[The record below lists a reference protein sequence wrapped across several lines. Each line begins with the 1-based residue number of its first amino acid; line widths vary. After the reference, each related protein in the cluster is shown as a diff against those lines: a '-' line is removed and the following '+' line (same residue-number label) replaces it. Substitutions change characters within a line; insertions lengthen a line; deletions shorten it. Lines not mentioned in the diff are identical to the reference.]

1 MREKPFLILVINPG
15 STSTK
20 VAVFEDETPVAEE
33 TIRHD
38 MDELAGCASV
48 LEQKDIRTEY
58 LMEFLRR
65 QGIAADRLDAVVGR
79 GGVTKPIPSGTF
91 FVNDQ
96 MVADLSTPDAARHA
110 SSLGGVMASEI
121 GRRHG
126 KPAYVVDPVVVDELQ
141 DAARYSGIPQIK
153 RRSILH
159 ALNQKAIARRYAKE
173 RGKRYDET
181 RLIVAHLGGGIS
193 IGAHLYGRVVDV
205 NDALGGEGPF
215 SPERCGSLP
224 LAPVVD
230 MCFSGDY
237 SRDDMISF
245 QTKAGGVRAYL
256 GHNDMFLVEKKTLED
271 KNSPEG
277 KVLMAM
283 AYQISKEIGGLY
295 AALDCNVDAILLTGG
310 LARAKP
316 LTDEIAGKVGG
327 MAPVVLYPGE
337 DEMLAL
343 AQGALRVL
351 SGAEPPVEYV

>member
-1 MREKPFLILVINPG
+1 MQTQPFLILVINPG

-20 VAVFEDETPVAEE
+20 VAVFEDERLVAEE

-38 MDELAGCASV
+38 MDELAGCDSI
-48 LEQKDIRTEY
+48 LDQKDIRTRY
-58 LMEFLRR
+58 LLDFLRR
-65 QGIAADRLDAVVGR
+65 SDIDPQRLDAVVGR

-91 FVNDQ
+91 IVNERL
-96 MVADLSTPDAARHA
+96 VADLSTSDAARHA
-110 SSLGGVMASEI
+110 SSLGGVMAYEI
-121 GRRHG
+121 GGRYG

-141 DAARYSGIPQIK
+141 PLARYSGIPQIK

-173 RGKRYDET
+173 QGKRYDEL
-181 RLIVAHLGGGIS
+181 RVIVAHLGGGIS
-193 IGAHLYGRVVDV
+193 VGAHLYGRVIDV
-205 NDALGGEGPF
+205 NDALGGDGPF
-215 SPERCGSLP
+215 SPERCGALP

-237 SRDDMISF
+237 SRDDMIAF
-245 QTKAGGVRAYL
+245 QTKLGGVRAYL
-256 GHNDMFLVEKKTLED
+256 GHNDMFLVEQKAVQD
-271 KNSPEG
+271 IRSREG
-277 KVLMAM
+277 EVLMAM

-295 AALDCNVDAILLTGG
+295 AVLDCDVEAILLTGG

-316 LTDEIAGKVGG
+316 LTDEIARKVSG
-327 MAPVVLYPGE
+327 MAPVLLYPGE

-351 SGAEPPVEYV
+351 SGAEQPVEYK